1 MMSALCPGTKIFC
14 VCLAIATFIV
24 VV

>member
-1 MMSALCPGTKIFC
+1 MAALCPGTRVFR